1 MKRYIIAATI
11 IFSMEALADN
21 DITINVDSIENV
33 ARSTVLEACGTATS
47 KSGKWPLVVTL
58 EHGGAKYTTLTSQDG
73 KFCHLVA
80 RRTWKGEI
88 TASANSVDGSS
99 KSETIYFK
107 KNN

>member
-1 MKRYIIAATI
+1 MKQYIIAGLM
-11 IFSMEALADN
+11 IFSMEALADS
-21 DITINVDSIENV
+21 DITVTVDSIENV
-33 ARSTVLEACGTATS
+33 AKSTVLEACGTAAS

-88 TASANSVDGSS
+88 TASASTIDGSS
-99 KSETIYFK
+99 KSETIYFR
-107 KNN
+107 KN